1 VIVPSLRRER
11 SLWNGGHVRIAGVDE
26 VGVAPTS
33 GAVVAAAVIMKAGCK
48 RIPGVRDSKTL
59 SAGQREKLYPII
71 RRRAFAVG
79 VGAASVPE
87 IDRLNIY
94 HATHLAMRRAIHRL
108 GGHDHVLVDGNRI
121 AGFEGHVGPYTA
133 IVDGDALCYTIAC
146 ASVIAKVVRDRM
158 MTLLS
163 ARYPQ
168 YGWDR
173 NSGYATRE
181 HRAAMRAYGLTPFH
195 RRSFPAVHAT
205 IAGEQQVLDFDFDP
219 AFAALAEDELAE
231 AALLAAEGGPSDDG
245 AGVAVMIEPGKTAVG
260 EAQDKT
266 DLELELA

>member
-1 VIVPSLRRER
+1 MIVPSLRRER
-11 SLWNGGHVRIAGVDE
+11 SHWNAGIVRIAGVDE

-59 SAGQREKLYPII
+59 SAGQRERLDPII
-71 RRRAFAVG
+71 RRRAVAIG
-79 VGAASVPE
+79 VGAASVSE

-94 HATHLAMRRAIHRL
+94 HATHLAMRRAIGRL
-108 GGHDHVLVDGNRI
+108 GGHEHVLVDGNRI
-121 AGFEGHVGPYTA
+121 VGFEAQVGPYTA

-146 ASVIAKVVRDRM
+146 ASVVAKVVRDRM
-158 MTLLS
+158 MTRLA
-163 ARYPQ
+163 ARYPE

-181 HRAAMRAYGLTPFH
+181 HRAAMRAHGLTPFH

-205 IAGEQQVLDFDFDP
+205 VAGEQQLLGFDFQE
-219 AFAALAEDELAE
+219 ALAALSEGELAE
-231 AALLAAEGGPSDDG
+231 A
-245 AGVAVMIEPGKTAVG
+245 
-260 EAQDKT
+260 
-266 DLELELA
+266 ELELAVP